1 MVFKVRARKY
11 EFSIF
16 EKSGNFTWYKI
27 NRILLGSTCFRKL
40 ESDILRGHD
49 RKRES
54 AAESKESA
62 SQFLEFESLV
72 CLHGEMGT
80 HDICTI

>member
-16 EKSGNFTWYKI
+16 EKSVNFTWYKI

-49 RKRES
+49 TKKRSFSIEINRTNS
-54 AAESKESA
+54 IFSDLSENFNPVETRAK
-62 SQFLEFESLV
+62 
-72 CLHGEMGT
+72 HT
-80 HDICTI
+80 R

>member
-40 ESDILRGHD
+40 ESDILRGT
-49 RKRES
+49 RKKRSFPIEINRTNSIFSDLSVNFNPVETRE
-54 AAESKESA
+54 K
-62 SQFLEFESLV
+62 
-72 CLHGEMGT
+72 HT
-80 HDICTI
+80 R